1 MILNTKR
8 IYETPAVDI
17 VELANAEAFLATS
30 TRTGATFLDDVEETV
45 MDFKF

>member
-30 TRTGATFLDDVEETV
+30 TRTGATFLDVEETV

>member
-30 TRTGATFLDDVEETV
+30 TGATLLDVDETV
-45 MDFKF
+45 MDSKF

>member
-30 TRTGATFLDDVEETV
+30 TGATLLDVEETV
-45 MDFKF
+45 MDLKF

>member
-30 TRTGATFLDDVEETV
+30 TSTGATFLDVEETV

>member
-1 MILNTKR
+1 MTLNTKR

-30 TRTGATFLDDVEETV
+30 TGATLLDVEETV
-45 MDFKF
+45 MVYEF

>member
-30 TRTGATFLDDVEETV
+30 TGATLLNVEETV
-45 MDFKF
+45 MDDEF